1 VESNPREFH
10 NQIIEAIQTGEVVC
24 LFFPRIGKTLV
35 LDMRHTLEIPPGV
48 IVDDMVA
55 RPLDRLE
62 RLEELRPTLPPPDE
76 LRIAPWVGSVASLE
90 DAGITSAILERCA
103 ETGDVETVERCRQ
116 AIRTLTRLE
125 REHMRAIIRGEMSRT
140 IWQRERGPSR

>member
-1 VESNPREFH
+1 MDSNLSGFH

-35 LDMRHTLEIPPGV
+35 LDLRHTIEIPPSV
-48 IVDDMVA
+48 IIDNMVT
-55 RPLDRLE
+55 RPHERLE
-62 RLEELRPTLPPPDE
+62 RLEKLRPTLPPPEE

-103 ETGDVETVERCRQ
+103 ETGNVTTVERCRR
-116 AIRTLTRLE
+116 AIQTLTNIE
-125 REHMRAIIRGEMSRT
+125 RDHLRAIVRGEMSRT
-140 IWQRERGPSR
+140 IWERGDTPDP

>member
-1 VESNPREFH
+1 MESNPREFH

>member
-1 VESNPREFH
+1 MESDTSEFH

-48 IVDDMVA
+48 IVDNMVTQ
-55 RPLDRLE
+55 PLE
-62 RLEELRPTLPPPDE
+62 RLARLEQLRPTLPPPEE

-103 ETGDVETVERCRQ
+103 ETGDVATVERCRQ
-116 AIRTLTRLE
+116 AIRTLSRLE
-125 REHMRAIIRGEMSRT
+125 REHLRAIVRGEMSRT